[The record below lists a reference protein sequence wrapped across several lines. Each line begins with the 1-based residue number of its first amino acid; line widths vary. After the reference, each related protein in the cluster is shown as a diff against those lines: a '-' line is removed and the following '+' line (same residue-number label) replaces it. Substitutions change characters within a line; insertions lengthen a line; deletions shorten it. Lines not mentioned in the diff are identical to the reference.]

1 MRHIVL
7 VCALASLACTVEPDG
22 RVTATSAT
30 ATMTTTT
37 PMTDDTSPVTED
49 TASASSSE
57 TSSGSGS
64 TAVADSSST
73 GEHKLDVGG
82 MTTSG
87 CNAIDLLFVID
98 NSASMNTYQMALS
111 AAFPSFIDALWEA
124 LPPDTSVHVG
134 ITTTDFGS
142 PGCSGA
148 NEGTAACQST
158 ATASE
163 ITMHYDTPE
172 NAPSNINGA
181 QGRLFEYSGQNFFE
195 ASTND
200 DNAALETWFTGA
212 ATAAGENGCTFE
224 MPVAAAGWA
233 FTSPNVGEVNSTNDG
248 FLRNEGTVLLLFYLT
263 DEPDKSPESVTIHR
277 DRVLAAKQGCGG
289 DQPDDI
295 CVVTAGFIPSCTID
309 VNQKLWQYMIAFG
322 EGEDDV
328 RWGEI
333 TDTTAYDELVGTVL
347 ADTIAEV
354 CQAIPPVG

>member
-1 MRHIVL
+1 MRSLVL

-37 PMTDDTSPVTED
+37 PVTDDTSPVTD
-49 TASASSSE
+49 DDALAVSSSE
-57 TSSGSGS
+57 SGSGS
-64 TAVADSSST
+64 ASTAQADTTTS
-73 GEHKLDVGG
+73 EDKLDVGG
-82 MTTSG
+82 VTTSG

-111 AAFPSFIDALWEA
+111 DAFPSFIDALWEA
-124 LPPDTSVHVG
+124 LPTDTNVHVG
-134 ITTTDFGS
+134 IITTDFGS

-148 NEGTAACQST
+148 TEGTSACQST
-158 ATASE
+158 ATAAE
-163 ITMHYDTPE
+163 ITMHYDTPL
-172 NAPSNINGA
+172 NAPSEINGA

-200 DNAALETWFTGA
+200 DNDALSTWFSGA

-224 MPVAAAGWA
+224 MPVAAPGWA
-233 FTSPNVGEVNSTNDG
+233 FTSPNVGEVSSTNDG
-248 FLRNEGTVLLLFYLT
+248 FLRNEGTVLLLFFLT
-263 DEPDKSPESVTIHR
+263 DEPDKSPESITTHR

-295 CVVTAGFIPSCTID
+295 CVVTAGFIPACTID